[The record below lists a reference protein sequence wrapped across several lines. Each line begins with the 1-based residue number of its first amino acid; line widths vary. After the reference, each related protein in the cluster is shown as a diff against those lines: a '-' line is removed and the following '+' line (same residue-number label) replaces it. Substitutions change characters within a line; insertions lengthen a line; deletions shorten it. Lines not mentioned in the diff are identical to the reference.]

1 MSIHGGAMRTRELKR
16 YEKLLLERRKEVLR
30 EMGLLRE
37 SVADKTTKEATG
49 DHSHYSFHMADLGTD
64 AMEREKTFH
73 FASKSQRF
81 LYHIDEA
88 LRRIKDKTYGKCI
101 KCGKPISPDRLK
113 ALPHARF
120 CIECKEEEERNSG
133 K

>member
-1 MSIHGGAMRTRELKR
+1 MRARELKK
-16 YEKLLLERRKEVLR
+16 YEKLLLERRREVLR

-37 SVADKTTKEATG
+37 SVADATTKEATG
-49 DHSHYSFHMADLGTD
+49 DHSSYSYHMADQGTD
-64 AMEREKTFH
+64 AMEREKTFM
-73 FASKSQRF
+73 FASKSKRF

-88 LRRIKDKTYGKCI
+88 LRRIRDKTYGKCLR
-101 KCGKPISPDRLK
+101 CGQPIAPARLT

-120 CIECKEEEERNSG
+120 CIKCKEEEETSAS

>member
-1 MSIHGGAMRTRELKR
+1 MRTRDMKK
-16 YEKLLLERRKEVLR
+16 YEKLLLERRREVLR

-37 SVADKTTKEATG
+37 SVADATTKEATG
-49 DHSHYSFHMADLGTD
+49 DHSSYSYHMADLGTD
-64 AMEREKTFH
+64 AMEREKTFM
-73 FASKSQRF
+73 FASKSHRF
-81 LYHIDEA
+81 LYHLDEA

-101 KCGKPISPDRLK
+101 KCGGDIGTARLT

-120 CIECKEEEERNSG
+120 CIKCKEEEESNSSS

>member
-1 MSIHGGAMRTRELKR
+1 MRAREMKR

-30 EMGLLRE
+30 NMGQLRE
-37 SVADKTTKEATG
+37 SVADATTKEATG
-49 DHSHYSFHMADLGTD
+49 DHSSYSFHMADQGTD

-88 LRRIKDKTYGKCI
+88 LRRIRNKTYGKCI
-101 KCGKPISPDRLK
+101 KCGEPISPDRLK

-120 CIECKEEEERNSG
+120 CIKCKEEEERAAG

>member
-1 MSIHGGAMRTRELKR
+1 MKR
-16 YEKLLLERRKEVLR
+16 YEKLLLERRREVLR

-37 SVADKTTKEATG
+37 SVADATTKEATG
-49 DHSHYSFHMADLGTD
+49 DHSSYSYHMADQGTD
-64 AMEREKTFH
+64 AMEREKTFM
-73 FASKSQRF
+73 FASKSHRF

-101 KCGKPISPDRLK
+101 KCGGDIGSPRLT
-113 ALPHARF
+113 ALPHARY
-120 CIECKEEEERNSG
+120 CIKCKEEEESNPSS

>member
-1 MSIHGGAMRTRELKR
+1 MRTRELKK
-16 YEKLLLERRKEVLR
+16 YEKLLHERRKEVLR
-30 EMGLLRE
+30 GMGLLRE
-37 SVADKTTKEATG
+37 SVADATTKEATG
-49 DHSHYSFHMADLGTD
+49 DHSSYSFHMADQGTD

-88 LRRIKDKTYGKCI
+88 LHRIKDKTYGKCLR
-101 KCGKPISPDRLK
+101 CGEQISTGRLT

-120 CIECKEEEERNSG
+120 CIACKEEEERDSG

>member
-1 MSIHGGAMRTRELKR
+1 MRTRELKK

-30 EMGLLRE
+30 GMGLLRE
-37 SVADKTTKEATG
+37 SVADATTKEATG
-49 DHSHYSFHMADLGTD
+49 DHSSYSFHMADQGTD

-73 FASKSQRF
+73 FASKSKRF

-88 LRRIKDKTYGKCI
+88 LRRIKDKTYGKCLR
-101 KCGKPISPDRLK
+101 CGKQISTSRLT

-120 CIECKEEEERNSG
+120 CIDCKEEEERNSG

>member
-1 MSIHGGAMRTRELKR
+1 MEVPMRTRELKR
-16 YEKLLLERRKEVLR
+16 FEKLLIERRKEVLR

-37 SVADKTTKEATG
+37 TVAGETTKEATG
-49 DHSHYSFHMADLGTD
+49 DHSSYSFHMADQGTD

-88 LRRIKDKTYGKCI
+88 LRRIRNKTYGKCVR
-101 KCGKPISPDRLK
+101 CGQNISLDRLK

-120 CIECKEEEERNSG
+120 CIECKSAEERG
-133 K
+133 ETH

>member
-1 MSIHGGAMRTRELKR
+1 MRARELKR
-16 YEKLLLERRKEVLR
+16 YEKLLLERRRQVLR

-37 SVADKTTKEATG
+37 SVADSTTKEATG
-49 DHSHYSFHMADLGTD
+49 DHSSYSFHMADQGTD

-101 KCGKPISPDRLK
+101 KCGDSISPDRLK

-120 CIECKEEEERNSG
+120 CIKCKEEEERSSG